1 MPMIAS
7 GMKTGSAKGLC
18 NRQGT
23 QRCTSGRIG
32 TDGNSVMTSRRKRR
46 KTMVQ
51 IDMQK
56 PDHCLRCPLLNNDDM
71 CCLQDYEGQ
80 EEKWDWTWEQQMQNC
95 PLKEVDSLNPMEE
108 ES

>member
-1 MPMIAS
+1 MTNREKLAQMS
-7 GMKTGSAKGLC
+7 NDELSVQSAI
-18 NRQGT
+18 RST
-23 QRCTSGRIG
+23 IQRKKL
-32 TDGNSVMTSRRKRR
+32 KRR
-46 KTMVQ
+46 NTMVQ

-56 PDHCLRCPLLNNDDM
+56 PDHCLRCPLLNDDDM

-95 PLKEVDSLNPMEE
+95 PLKEVDPLNCTEE